1 MSVRFSSLIGIANI
15 INSDNDE
22 TLRKTLVQT
31 NLVLNVVT
39 GKYVIPSLF
48 FFKSDGQ
55 EISTKILISW
65 QELKNRFLLFF
76 VHK

>member
-1 MSVRFSSLIGIANI
+1 MFVRFSSLIGIANI

-48 FFKSDGQ
+48 FFKQGNLYKLD
-55 EISTKILISW
+55 
-65 QELKNRFLLFF
+65 
-76 VHK
+76 